1 MFSRRRSESVE
12 VVERMRESRPSRVL
26 VEVEEFG
33 SVADSLGRS
42 GLSNAIAGCSIMRG
56 PSAS

>member
-1 MFSRRRSESVE
+1 
-12 VVERMRESRPSRVL
+12 VVERRRESQPSRAL

-33 SVADSLGRS
+33 SVADSLGRP

>member
-12 VVERMRESRPSRVL
+12 VVERRRESQPSRAL

-33 SVADSLGRS
+33 SVADSLGRP